1 MFGNN
6 RDQLRRYYGAV
17 WQKAKRGELLEPLEQ
32 IIATT
37 LRAHPEYQPL
47 MVAIESALDREY
59 LPDQGQ
65 TNPFLH
71 LGMHIAIQ
79 EQLHSDHPVG
89 MVAIYQRLCRR
100 LGDSHAAEHTM
111 MDCLGEIL
119 WEAQRNGQAPDEQA
133 YLQRLRRLARL

>member
-1 MFGNN
+1 MFGND

-47 MVAIESALDREY
+47 VAAIESALSREY

-79 EQLHSDHPVG
+79 EQLHSDRPVG

-100 LGDSHAAEHTM
+100 LGDSHAAEHAM
-111 MDCLGEIL
+111 MDCLGETL
-119 WEAQRNGQAPDEQA
+119 WEAQRTGQAPDERA
-133 YLQRLRRLARL
+133 YLQRLRRLARP

>member
-1 MFGNN
+1 MFGND

-47 MVAIESALDREY
+47 VAAIESALSREY

-79 EQLHSDHPVG
+79 EQLHSDRPVG
-89 MVAIYQRLCRR
+89 MVAIYQRLCQR
-100 LGDSHAAEHTM
+100 LGDSHAAEHAM
-111 MDCLGEIL
+111 MDCLGETL
-119 WEAQRNGQAPDEQA
+119 WEAQRTGQAPDERA
-133 YLQRLRRLARL
+133 YLQRLRRLARP